1 VKAIVLGATGLVG
14 SAIERRLRANGDI
27 VFTFP
32 GLDLRSAQDFL
43 KLDFQ
48 ADAIFHAVEC
58 LKGIS
63 AQGVPDPEQVA
74 DNVLCD
80 VNIVRGWRAYQ
91 PTARLV
97 AFSSLWAYPAVG
109 EIFYPHEFRLGPQPT
124 ATAQYGDA
132 KRLLVSRITGL
143 RATVL
148 TLGNVYGPGDR
159 SFRIVPTVLKTL
171 LRQGDLVIK
180 TDGAERR
187 NFVYV
192 DDVAAAAIEVVDREV
207 SGIQHVVDGPSTL
220 RELVATARH
229 VVKHA
234 GKVSYGIN
242 AGTTRL
248 LRRCGLE
255 VEYTSLEDGLRRTV
269 ESMKA
274 TETVGVFTRAFGNA

>member
-1 VKAIVLGATGLVG
+1 MKAIVLGATGLVG
-14 SAIERRLRANGDI
+14 SAIARRLRANSDI
-27 VFTFP
+27 VFTFH
-32 GLDLRSAQDFL
+32 GLDIREGFDFL

-48 ADAIFHAVEC
+48 ADVIFHAVEC
-58 LKGIS
+58 VRDVSNTGT
-63 AQGVPDPEQVA
+63 PDLEQVV

-109 EIFYPHEFRLGPQPT
+109 EIFYPHEFRLGPQPA

-132 KRLLVSRITGL
+132 KRLLISRISGL

-159 SFRIVPTVLKTL
+159 SSRIVPTVLKTL
-171 LRQGDLVIK
+171 LRQEDLVIK
-180 TDGAERR
+180 TDGTERR

-192 DDVAAAAIEVVDREV
+192 DDVAAAAVEVVDREM

-229 VVKHA
+229 VAKHV

-255 VEYTSLEDGLRRTV
+255 IEYMSLEDGLRRTV

-274 TETVGVFTRAFGNA
+274 SGNV